1 MFGKLEIVPC
11 SLVVFATTQ
20 PMLFAGPAPLQLLDV
35 ALLYQRV
42 PLAVVPKMVVD
53 EPVASGVAVSE
64 LEDEPQV
71 VALKL
76 EVIQHLVAEG
86 VWFAAAAL
94 VEFELEL
101 SDVTSFLLLDPI
113 SLKDSGEPV
122 SIAVILVQWSRLG
135 CLEPQAAM
143 KAFGHLTLD
152 TQLVTVVSV
161 ARRIVV
167 GMPLG
172 SKEIEAA
179 VVGRPVV
186 VGTEHR

>member
-1 MFGKLEIVPC
+1 M
-11 SLVVFATTQ
+11 
-20 PMLFAGPAPLQLLDV
+20 
-35 ALLYQRV
+35 
-42 PLAVVPKMVVD
+42 PLAVVPRRLVD
-53 EPVASGVAVSE
+53 EPSTCWPVASGVAVSE
-64 LEDEPQV
+64 LEYEPQV

-101 SDVTSFLLLDPI
+101 SDVMSFLHLDPI
-113 SLKDSGEPV
+113 WLKDSVEPV
-122 SIAVILVQWSRLG
+122 SIAAILTPWLSLG
-135 CLEPQAAM
+135 YLEPPAAM

-167 GMPLG
+167 DMPLG
-172 SKEIEAA
+172 SMEIEADVA
-179 VVGRPVV
+179 GRPVV